1 METKIYQEMG
11 IVGNCLKWADEH
23 PFIAN
28 IILAVECIAMALA
41 VFFYDF
47 TTQIYV
53 INTLNQEIV
62 AGEMTILQFF
72 GVTSATLREI
82 L

>member
-11 IVGNCLKWADEH
+11 IVGNCLKWADKH

-47 TTQIYV
+47 TTQI
-53 INTLNQEIV
+53 
-62 AGEMTILQFF
+62 
-72 GVTSATLREI
+72 
-82 L
+82 